1 LKYSHVF
8 LSLGSNIGDREVFL
22 LRAIEELCK
31 SSKVNELNAS
41 SIYETEPLYNPDQK
55 YFLNM
60 IIEIET
66 DFEPLKFLHYCKG
79 IELKIGREI
88 NVPRN
93 SPRKIDIDI
102 EFFHYKMINTKELT
116 IPHPL
121 LYERR
126 FVLEPLSEIA
136 PNFICPKTGKNTS
149 QLLKE
154 CQDISY
160 VSKFEEKIISKESN
174 L

>member
-1 LKYSHVF
+1 LKYFHVF
-8 LSLGSNIGDREVFL
+8 LGLGSNIGDREAFL
-22 LRAIEELCK
+22 FRAIVELCK
-31 SSKVNELNAS
+31 SSKVNQLNAS
-41 SIYETEPLYNPDQK
+41 SIYETEPLYNPDQG

-60 IIEIET
+60 IVEVET
-66 DFEPLKFLHYCKG
+66 DFEPLKLLHYCKE
-79 IELKIGREI
+79 IELKIGREF

-136 PNFICPKTGKNTS
+136 PDLICPKTGKNIS

-160 VSKFEEKIISKESN
+160 VSKFEEKIISKKGD
-174 L
+174 